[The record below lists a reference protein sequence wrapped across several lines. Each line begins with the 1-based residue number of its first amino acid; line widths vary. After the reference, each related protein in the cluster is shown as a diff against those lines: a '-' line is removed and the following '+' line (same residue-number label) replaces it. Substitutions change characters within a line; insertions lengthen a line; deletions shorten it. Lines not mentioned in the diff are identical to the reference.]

1 MLASV
6 VRRQS
11 GGLVAALT
19 PYLRS
24 SAAATSRGFAA
35 AAEEQVCFFSMAI
48 QQTTPIRGAFFPS
61 RDNARLPSK
70 PTQAESIVCFLRED
84 NKGGKGKR
92 PQLL

>member
-11 GGLVAALT
+11 GGLIASLT

-35 AAEEQVCFFSMAI
+35 AAEEQVREARFFRWPFNATEGCSIRRAFLLPSQGISARRTNARDFERVFSMR
-48 QQTTPIRGAFFPS
+48 Q
-61 RDNARLPSK
+61 
-70 PTQAESIVCFLRED
+70 
-84 NKGGKGKR
+84 
-92 PQLL
+92 